1 MAAQKKAGQG
11 KGARDSRAPPDRR
24 RGLEASATWKETW
37 KKMEKCGGVLNIRI
51 KSETYIF
58 PRYICRLCPYL
69 RNMDKYGYLVGYPAR
84 YQNLFDPWGLLSCGI
99 SGRSGSG
106 TCRTVRHQ
114 ENKLGSW
121 RFISK
126 YGNDVYLI
134 YIISIF

>member
-1 MAAQKKAGQG
+1 MIFLCFHRTGHGCSKKGWPGQRG
-11 KGARDSRAPPDRR
+11 SRFSGTTRSSQR
-24 RGLEASATWKETW
+24 TGSLGHLERNM
-37 KKMEKCGGVLNIRI
+37 KKTEKCGGVLNIRI

-126 YGNDVYLI
+126 
-134 YIISIF
+134 